1 MQTMDRVFEKLPKIE
16 LHAHLSGSVSRS
28 TLCSLLN
35 EERGVDRSASLPVIE
50 NDDMGSLARC
60 FQLFQVLHSVITTVE
75 IVERVTI
82 EVIEEFAEDGVIYLE
97 LRTTLRPLPTLHAYL
112 EAVMRGLMTAPSVVD
127 GKLDARL
134 LLSIDRARGL
144 DDARATVDLLFES
157 VQHWPNFILGVELS
171 GNPAANSLVDFGD
184 LLNKV
189 KEQNLHTSVHFAE
202 LPGRDEEWLTFLE
215 RHVPDRIGH
224 AVFLPLPGCV
234 KNSSISAA
242 ALQASALVQK
252 HRIPIEIC
260 LTSNVKVGTVP
271 DYEVH
276 HVRSWIDS
284 GHPVCICT
292 DDKGLFSCSASGEL
306 QMLVDRCGIPL
317 KYLSQILVDSAQ
329 AAFCPESKKAQLIER
344 ITSFF
349 VQHPTLLTEKHV
361 PPENLLP
368 NSQ

>member
-1 MQTMDRVFEKLPKIE
+1 MQTMDRVFAELPKIE
-16 LHAHLSGSVSRS
+16 LHAHLSGSVSQS
-28 TLCSLLN
+28 TLCKLLG
-35 EERGVDRSASLPVIE
+35 EEREVGRSVNLPVIE
-50 NDDMGSLARC
+50 NGDTESLTKC
-60 FQLFQVLHSVITTVE
+60 FQLFQVLHSVIKTAE
-75 IVERVTI
+75 MVERVTV

-97 LRTTLRPLPTLHAYL
+97 LRTTLRPLPTLHAYF
-112 EAVMRGLMTAPSVVD
+112 EAVMRGLTTAPSVVD

-144 DDARATVDLLFES
+144 DDARATVDLLFEF
-157 VQHWPNFILGVELS
+157 VQHWPDFILGVELS
-171 GNPAANSLVDFGD
+171 GNPAVCLDSSSVYFLFGKLGDVNSLVDFAD

-202 LPGRDEEWLTFLE
+202 LPGRDEEWLAFLE

-224 AVFLPLPGCV
+224 AVFLPLPGCA
-234 KNSSISAA
+234 KNASVSAA

-271 DYEVH
+271 NYGVH

-292 DDKGLFSCSASGEL
+292 DDKGLFSCSASSEF
-306 QMLVDRCGIPL
+306 QMLIDRCGIP
-317 KYLSQILVDSAQ
+317 
-329 AAFCPESKKAQLIER
+329 
-344 ITSFF
+344 
-349 VQHPTLLTEKHV
+349 
-361 PPENLLP
+361 
-368 NSQ
+368 